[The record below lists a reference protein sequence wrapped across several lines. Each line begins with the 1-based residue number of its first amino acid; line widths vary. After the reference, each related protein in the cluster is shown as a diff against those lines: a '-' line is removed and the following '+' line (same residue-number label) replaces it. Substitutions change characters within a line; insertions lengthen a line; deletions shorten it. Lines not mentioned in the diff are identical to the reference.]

1 MNKDKPIVIGERPEL
16 KATIIVIPILL
27 LFMVW
32 LLLQDITSVWLW
44 IFAVLFLWGTVD
56 TVRDYV
62 RMRKNIAVGTT
73 IVIEKKGVTVEN
85 EGEPVRIFPWTH
97 IESLTINRYAD
108 FDNWTFRVKNLRQKL
123 NEYSYQISY
132 PRGHIVF
139 RINRWT
145 LQQRVLHL
153 SDGKVKVKYTHISE
167 RMMKLYRLFSTY
179 K

>member
-16 KATIIVIPILL
+16 KASIIVLPISL

-32 LLLQDITSVWLW
+32 LLLQDLSSVWMW
-44 IFAVLFLWGTVD
+44 ILAALLLWGAAD
-56 TVRDYV
+56 TIKDYV

-73 IVIEKKGVTVEN
+73 IVIDTKGITVEK
-85 EGEPVRIFPWTH
+85 EGEPVRIFPWNN
-97 IESLTINRYAD
+97 IDSLTINRYND
-108 FDNWTFRVKNLRQKL
+108 CDNWTFRVKNLRQKS
-123 NEYSYQISY
+123 NEYSYQILY
-132 PRGHIVF
+132 PRNHIVL

-153 SDGKVKVKYTHISE
+153 SDGKVKVKYPRISE